1 MAELNR
7 RRLLSGAVVIGGVAV
22 LSRAPSA
29 GAISADEFAALED
42 RYNAHI
48 GLFAVN
54 LESPQAISW
63 RENDRF
69 AMCSTFKTYAAG
81 RVLQMSDRGQ
91 LRVDEAAPV
100 AAGDILPNSPVTEQA
115 VGRTLTLGELC
126 AAALRQHLCDLLLNV
141 PDRCLR
147 CVRSASDQRHPGYDR
162 RYQPAKCASVLCHGA
177 TQSNTRIVRSAFT

>member
-1 MAELNR
+1 MTDGSPECAATNGDWPKMAELNR

-29 GAISADEFAALED
+29 GAMPADEFAALED

-91 LRVDEAAPV
+91 LRLDEAAPV
-100 AAGDILPNSPVTEQA
+100 VAGDFLPNSPVTEQA
-115 VGRTLTLGELC
+115 VGRTLTLGSCVQRRCDTVTTLPRTCCSARSE
-126 AAALRQHLCDLLLNV
+126 AARGHG
-141 PDRCLR
+141 
-147 CVRSASDQRHPGYDR
+147 VRARTR
-162 RYQPAKCASVLCHGA
+162 RSREAGWTAG
-177 TQSNTRIVRSAFT
+177 RRS